1 MKKNFYNIF
10 AMKEISKL
18 TEILNKN
25 VNKTYAKIFNNLCI
39 DALKTIKNRKKI
51 IFYGNGGSAA
61 HAQHLATELTVRYQ
75 KNRRPF
81 PSISLADNISTITAI
96 SNDFNFNKIFSRQIQ
111 AIGEKEDLAVALTT
125 SGKSKN
131 IIEAIKVSKK
141 IGIKTYVICG
151 NNGGLVRKINKNNL
165 IINSKKTS
173 IIQVIQIILGHAF
186 CDFLE
191 KNLS

>member
-141 IGIKTYVICG
+141 
-151 NNGGLVRKINKNNL
+151 
-165 IINSKKTS
+165 
-173 IIQVIQIILGHAF
+173 
-186 CDFLE
+186 
-191 KNLS
+191 